1 MSVVNYLIKCML
13 PFLFYS
19 GFTKSNI
26 IYDLQKFYLLE
37 NDIRNLKNVSDEEFD
52 FVKTLPKEK
61 VLDII
66 KIYLCQTE
74 SISYSLDD

>member
-1 MSVVNYLIKCML
+1 MMFLRTWLQFCL

-61 VLDII
+61 ILDII
-66 KIYLCQTE
+66 KIYLCQPE
-74 SISYSLDD
+74 SISYSFDD